1 MNKLKYY
8 VYVSESKVDML
19 HSQIPPSVR
28 SKLEAE
34 VKLNLQLAEVSFS
47 KKQFSDNLYTK
58 LNLVIDYLD
67 KQHIIGSI
75 GGPLEYFRGTLHMG
89 WAQIYPSV
97 LFFGGISNETTIGLG
112 GSMNNLLGY
121 KWDMSNVPLGISNTP
136 WLVSLLYKEIK
147 FHIPFDPVNTK
158 YGRVEYG
165 SVENTPKDIYD
176 ERVLIATSSWTYDI
190 MSYSDLELKEALANN
205 RPYVSSNQPR
215 YQINKFEFVA
225 KVLRYSNYDPL
236 KPNTPS
242 KVLLGTPIYVSKI
255 D

>member
-1 MNKLKYY
+1 MNMLKYY

-19 HSQIPPSVR
+19 HSQIPPSIR
-28 SKLEAE
+28 NKLEAE

-67 KQHIIGSI
+67 KQNVIGSI
-75 GGPLEYFRGTLHMG
+75 GEPLEYFRGTLHMG

-97 LFFGGISNETTIGLG
+97 LFFGGTSNETTIGLG

-121 KWDMSNVPLGISNTP
+121 SWDVAKVPQGISHTP
-136 WLVSLLYKEIK
+136 WLVSVLSKEIE
-147 FHIPFDPVNTK
+147 FLVPFDPVNTR
-158 YGRVEYG
+158 YGRVEHG
-165 SVENTPKDIYD
+165 SVENTPKDEY
-176 ERVLIATSSWTYDI
+176 EKRVLSATSLWVNDI
-190 MSYSDLELKEALANN
+190 LSYSDQKLKEAVASG
-205 RPYVSSNQPR
+205 RDYVVNPSQPR

-225 KVLRYSNYDPL
+225 KALRYSSSDPNKL
-236 KPNTPS
+236 S
-242 KVLLGTPIYVSKI
+242 AKVLLGTPVYVSKI